1 MKFKDYLLTQIYF
14 KSLNCKFF
22 VISFSH
28 PQIHKLIHFIPMYD
42 SYRGL
47 YLISIHHMF
56 QRYNNCN
63 IINVISVNIF
73 KKRKKK
79 VEFFVEGL
87 NVELQPLNC
96 FFEFIFPA

>member
-1 MKFKDYLLTQIYF
+1 MTAIGVCTLFLFT
-14 KSLNCKFF
+14 
-22 VISFSH
+22 
-28 PQIHKLIHFIPMYD
+28 
-42 SYRGL
+42 
-47 YLISIHHMF
+47 MF

-73 KKRKKK
+73 KKKKK
-79 VEFFVEGL
+79 NVEFFVEGL